1 MNTIIWIIQV
11 LLSLAFLA
19 TGFMKITMPKEKLK
33 EKIGGWVDDFKD
45 STLKLIGLTEVL
57 GAFGL
62 VLPMLLKIFPILTPI
77 AACGLVLTMVGA
89 AQTHLK
95 RKESIFT
102 NAVLLLLAIF
112 VIVGRFYLVPVVV

>member
-45 STLKLIGLTEVL
+45 STLKLIGITEVL

-62 VLPMLLKIFPILTPI
+62 VLPMLLNAFPVLTPI

-95 RKESIFT
+95 RKESIIT
-102 NAVLLLLAIF
+102 NAVLLLLAVF
-112 VIVGRFYLVPVVV
+112 VIIGRFYIVPVI